1 MDYALKVPGEGSQFG
16 NGALESKELVFG
28 ERSQTSQMGP
38 D

>member
-1 MDYALKVPGEGSQFG
+1 MDYALKVPGESSQFR
-16 NGALESKELVFG
+16 NGPLENKEFVFG